1 MDGKIRVVFFEINIF
16 NVNMRLFS
24 YLKIVFEI
32 LEYGFIYM
40 IIRVKFL
47 NFYFYVISMDYIIL
61 GC

>member
-1 MDGKIRVVFFEINIF
+1 MFFEINIF